1 MFVGLVNALRV
12 PVRRE
17 PSMLSAGRP
26 VALSV
31 IASIDRQVS
40 RAYVVSVL
48 VAALVAALVA
58 VLLVGSAVAVDVV
71 APSPAPSARVVVAA
85 TAVSRLRRGFMRI
98 SRECWRGLRYL
109 MPVIAMPCMIRRC
122 RTRKIAMTGIT
133 TTTAPASRR
142 PYFVAFWPTE

>member
-48 VAALVAALVA
+48 VAALVT
-58 VLLVGSAVAVDVV
+58 VLLLGSAVAVDVV

-98 SRECWRGLRYL
+98 SREGLRDL
-109 MPVIAMPCMIRRC
+109 C
-122 RTRKIAMTGIT
+122 
-133 TTTAPASRR
+133 
-142 PYFVAFWPTE
+142 